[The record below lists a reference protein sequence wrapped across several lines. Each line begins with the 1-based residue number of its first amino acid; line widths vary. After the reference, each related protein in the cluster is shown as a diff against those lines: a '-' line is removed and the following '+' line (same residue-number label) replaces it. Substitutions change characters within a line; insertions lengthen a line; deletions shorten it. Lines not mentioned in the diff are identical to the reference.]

1 MPRVN
6 NRRGYNRNRGIKVDQ
21 LKIIH
26 PSDNNPMIIQ
36 NGDNQLP
43 AVYQLHQNYPNPF
56 NPITSITFELP
67 IVSDVELSIH
77 NLTGQKV
84 QTLVYEKKN
93 AGTHTIQLNGTHLSS
108 GIYFYVLE
116 TPSNKLV
123 KKLVLIK

>member
-1 MPRVN
+1 MNIN
-6 NRRGYNRNRGIKVDQ
+6 N
-21 LKIIH
+21 
-26 PSDNNPMIIQ
+26 
-36 NGDNQLP
+36 NGNYIPKQIL
-43 AVYQLHQNYPNPF
+43 LHQNYPNPF

-84 QTLVYEKKN
+84 QTLVHEKKN
-93 AGTHTIQLNGTHLSS
+93 AGTHTIQLNGTHLST

-123 KKLVLIK
+123 KKLALIK